1 MVSGPHM
8 WCVKW
13 LEWNSKQ
20 WAIADLRHN
29 LNDRSLG
36 DRCWFNWHTVWKCM
50 HQNSS
55 YNYIRFKSSVA
66 AQVLVSN
73 THFWCFYWPNTI
85 FVISIFFRSFIYLM
99 NDERHQPPEHKL
111 THTRTHSLPIILF
124 RFSHSIENS
133 MANCHA
139 KWWNTK
145 SILLLFLRHHRA
157 DAARNHLYVIK
168 IHPHNRPH
176 IHDIASHTSK

>member
-111 THTRTHSLPIILF
+111 THTHAHIRYQLFCLDSVILSRILWRIATQSGEIQKAFCYYFCVIIVLMQLA
-124 RFSHSIENS
+124 IIS
-133 MANCHA
+133 M
-139 KWWNTK
+139 
-145 SILLLFLRHHRA
+145 
-157 DAARNHLYVIK
+157 
-168 IHPHNRPH
+168 
-176 IHDIASHTSK
+176 